1 MKYAGKTIDW
11 GHTRYREALER
22 QKVRVAQR
30 KAGSVPDTLIF
41 TEHAPV
47 YTVGVRPGAKTHLVW
62 KPEQLQI
69 AGIEVVE
76 TNRGGDI
83 TYHGPGQIVGY
94 PIIDWQQQ
102 RDLHRYLRNLED
114 VLIQSVARY
123 GLEAGRREGKTGI
136 WIEDRKLAAIG
147 VAVKSWITYH
157 GFALNVCP
165 DLSHFSGIV
174 PCGITDGTVTSLQ
187 QELGEDCPDLES
199 VKSTL
204 SLEFWKVFGEH
215 AAYGNA
221 QA

>member
-1 MKYAGKTIDW
+1 MKHSGKTIDW
-11 GHTRYREALER
+11 GRTRYREALER
-22 QKVRVAQR
+22 QKVRVTQR
-30 KAGSVPDTLIF
+30 KADMVPDTLIF
-41 TEHAPV
+41 TEHHPV
-47 YTVGVRPGAKTHLVW
+47 YTVGVRPGAQSHLVW
-62 KPEQLQI
+62 NPEQLNA

-94 PIIDWQQQ
+94 PILSWQEQ
-102 RDLHRYLRNLED
+102 RDLHLYLRKLED
-114 VLIQSVARY
+114 VLIQSVAQF
-123 GLEAGRREGKTGI
+123 GLKADRREGKTGI
-136 WIEDRKLAAIG
+136 WIENRKLAAIG

-165 DLSHFSGIV
+165 DLSHFTGIV
-174 PCGITDGTVTSLQ
+174 PCGITDGTVTSLK
-187 QELGEDCPDLES
+187 QELGEQCPELET

-221 QA
+221 